1 MTSRSNIY
9 GFLAL
14 DEFSSH
20 KAAQISPYLCI
31 FSLLSKILSVFLC
44 AFVSFLVLTAAN

>member
-1 MTSRSNIY
+1 MTSHNNIY

-14 DEFSSH
+14 DKFSSH
-20 KAAQISPYLCI
+20 KAVQISPYLCI

-44 AFVSFLVLTAAN
+44 AFVSFLALTAAN